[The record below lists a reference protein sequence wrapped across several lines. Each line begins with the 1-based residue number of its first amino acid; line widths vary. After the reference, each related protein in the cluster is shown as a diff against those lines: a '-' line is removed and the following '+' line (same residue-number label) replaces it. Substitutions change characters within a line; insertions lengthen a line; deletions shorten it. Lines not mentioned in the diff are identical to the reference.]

1 MTELDLSN
9 TGRGV
14 WLVKVPKYIANKW
27 EKAPGNIEVGK
38 LKISRVPGTRAKVQL
53 SLSEAVLCL
62 KDPGEQS
69 IPKEHKLDVS
79 NVNTQSLGVFSHI
92 APTNTDSVVPE
103 TENLYMEG
111 RIVQKLECRPNDD
124 VTYYK
129 LKSESIKKA
138 SMPQRQVQQLDRIVQ
153 NFKPVSDHPHNIDY
167 QERKKAEGKKARD
180 DKEAVLNMLFAAFEK
195 HQYYNIKDL
204 QKITRQPIVYL
215 KEILKEVCNYNLRNP
230 HKNMWELKP
239 EYRHYKQDVPVE
251 TKEDKNSNS
260 DTE

>member
-92 APTNTDSVVPE
+92 A
-103 TENLYMEG
+103 
-111 RIVQKLECRPNDD
+111 
-124 VTYYK
+124 
-129 LKSESIKKA
+129 
-138 SMPQRQVQQLDRIVQ
+138 
-153 NFKPVSDHPHNIDY
+153 
-167 QERKKAEGKKARD
+167 RK
-180 DKEAVLNMLFAAFEK
+180 
-195 HQYYNIKDL
+195 
-204 QKITRQPIVYL
+204 
-215 KEILKEVCNYNLRNP
+215 
-230 HKNMWELKP
+230 
-239 EYRHYKQDVPVE
+239 
-251 TKEDKNSNS
+251 
-260 DTE
+260 